1 MRDSNTGSPDRAAIS
16 CRGLGKAYGRVRA
29 LDSVDLDIREGTIHA
44 LVGQNGAGKSTCLG
58 LLAGRQEPT
67 EGTIEVFGEPAVL
80 HSPRDGIKLGITSI
94 YQELTIVPSLST
106 QANLFLGSETTRY
119 GVLSERQMR
128 ATLRQ
133 LNDRLGVSIPPDV
146 AAGQL
151 SVADQQ
157 MLEIMRA
164 LQVDSRVILLDE
176 PTAALSLTESRALL
190 AIMKELRAHGTTMVL
205 VSHNLEDVLDVSD
218 DITVFRDGKVTMP
231 AAAEIRDKGRL
242 VTAMLGPSGLEPG
255 QVAIKDHARPQ
266 RVPGSKEL
274 LRVEGLT
281 VPGAVTDISFRLMEG
296 ELLGLGGLV
305 GSGRTTVLR
314 ALVGLGPRTSG
325 ELWVEGEYVK
335 WPSSPHAALRL
346 GIAMIPENR
355 KTEGIVLDS
364 SSSLN
369 IAVGNLT
376 RATRSGILSKAG
388 LASSTVQAAK
398 DADFAPSRLANTAG
412 TLSGG
417 NQQKLL
423 FARWDYAPV
432 KVLLADE
439 PTRGIDIL
447 AKAVIAEKLVEK
459 CERGVG
465 VILASSEMEEVTDL
479 CSRVVVL
486 REGRTVGE
494 LDQGGGAITVDR
506 ILNLS
511 FGISPTQNQ
520 EASHVRTD
528 A

>member
-1 MRDSNTGSPDRAAIS
+1 MPVDAVKTTDQSAIS
-16 CRGLGKAYGRVRA
+16 CRGLVKTYGRMRA
-29 LDSVDLDIREGTIHA
+29 LDNVDLDIREGTIHA

-67 EGTIEVFGEPAVL
+67 EGSIEVFGKQVTL
-80 HSPRDGIKLGITSI
+80 QSPRDGIRLGITSI

-106 QANLFLGSETTRY
+106 QANLFLGSEVSRR
-119 GVLSERQMR
+119 GLLSERRMR
-128 ATLRQ
+128 ATLRE
-133 LNDRLGVSIPPDV
+133 LNDRLGVSIPADIP
-146 AAGQL
+146 AGLL

-164 LQVDSRVILLDE
+164 LRSDSRVILLDE
-176 PTAALSLTESRALL
+176 PTAALSLTEARALL
-190 AIMKELRAHGTTMVL
+190 GVMKELRSHGTTMVL
-205 VSHNLEDVLDVSD
+205 VSHNLEDVLEVSD
-218 DITVFRDGKVTMP
+218 DITVFRDGKVTLP
-231 AAAEIRDKGRL
+231 AAAGVRTKGDL
-242 VTAMLGPSGLEPG
+242 VAAMLGPSGLEPG
-255 QVAIKDHARPQ
+255 QVAIQDHARPH
-266 RVPGSKEL
+266 REPGSREL

-314 ALVGLGPRTSG
+314 ALVGLGRRTSG
-325 ELWVEGEYVK
+325 QLWVDEKPVK

-355 KTEGIVLDS
+355 KTEGVVLEAT
-364 SSSLN
+364 SSLN
-369 IAVGNLT
+369 IALGDLT
-376 RATRSGILSKAG
+376 RATRARILTKAR
-388 LASSTVQAAK
+388 LTSTTVQAAK
-398 DADFAPSRLANTAG
+398 DADFNPDRLLSRAG

-432 KVLLADE
+432 KILLADE

-447 AKAVIAEKLVEK
+447 AKAVIAEKLVER

-494 LDQGGGAITVDR
+494 LDQGGGAITVDK

-511 FGISPTQNQ
+511 FGVAPTQLQGAN
-520 EASHVRTD
+520 HVRTD

>member
-1 MRDSNTGSPDRAAIS
+1 MSTAERSALR
-16 CRGLGKAYGRVRA
+16 CRGLIKEYGSFRA
-29 LDSVDLDIREGTIHA
+29 LDSVDLDVREGTIHA

-58 LLAGRQEPT
+58 LLAGRQVPT
-67 EGTIEVFGEPAVL
+67 NGTVEAFGEPVAF
-80 HSPRDGIKLGITSI
+80 HSPRDSIRLGIRSI
-94 YQELTIVPSLST
+94 YQELTIVPTLST
-106 QANLFLGSETTRY
+106 QANLFLGSEATRR
-119 GVLSERQMR
+119 GLLSERQMR
-128 ATLRQ
+128 ATLQ
-133 LNDRLGVSIPPDV
+133 DLNDRFGVSIRADIP
-146 AAGQL
+146 AGQL

-164 LQVDSRVILLDE
+164 LRSEARVILLDE

-190 AIMKELRAHGTTMVL
+190 GIMKDLRAQGTTMVL
-205 VSHNLEDVLDVSD
+205 VSHNLNDVLEVSD
-218 DITVFRDGKVTMP
+218 DVTVFRDGRVALP
-231 AAAEIRDKGRL
+231 ASENVRDKGAL
-242 VTAMLGPSGLEPG
+242 VAAMLGPSGLEPG
-255 QVAIKDHARPQ
+255 AVAVKEHARP
-266 RVPGSKEL
+266 RRAPGSKEL
-274 LRVEGLT
+274 LRIENLT
-281 VPGAVTDISFRLMEG
+281 VPGAVSDISFRLMEG

-314 ALVGLGPRTSG
+314 ALVGLGRRTSG
-325 ELWVEGEYVK
+325 RLWVEGAPVK

-346 GIAMIPENR
+346 GIALIPENR

-369 IAVGNLT
+369 IAIGDLT
-376 RATRSGILSKAG
+376 RATRARLLTTSK
-388 LASSTVQAAK
+388 LTKTTVKAAK
-398 DADFAPSRLANTAG
+398 GADFDASRLPSRAG

-432 KVLLADE
+432 KILLADE
-439 PTRGIDIL
+439 PTRGIDIG
-447 AKAVIAEKLVEK
+447 AKAIIAEKLVER

-486 REGRTVGE
+486 HEGRTVGE
-494 LDQGGGAITVDR
+494 LDRDSGRITIEQ
-506 ILNLS
+506 ILSLS
-511 FGISPTQNQ
+511 FGIAPSESQG
-520 EASHVRTD
+520 ADHDHSR